1 MSNGLR
7 FFLVDGDDITHLPLK
22 LTEDFFLRQGKFLP
36 QYAGQDITIA
46 TVSYELEGRKPTLVT
61 AIGCRGYRVTEE
73 GALDEA
79 HCLEAI
85 KAAMYDAAE
94 PTPSASKSDQTCDP
108 GAALPDPCGVPLESQ
123 LSALARKRIL
133 EALFR

>member
-46 TVSYELEGRKPTLVT
+46 TVSYELEGRKPTLIT
-61 AIGCRGYRVTEE
+61 AIGCRGYRLTED
-73 GALDEA
+73 GLLDEA
-79 HCLEAI
+79 DFKIGVLAGL
-85 KAAMYDAAE
+85 DG
-94 PTPSASKSDQTCDP
+94 TDFVQTCCSTSVRETDAKA
-108 GAALPDPCGVPLESQ
+108 GVDQQLPEPRNPK
-123 LSALARKRIL
+123 LSGLAHQRIL
-133 EALFR
+133 ETLFK

>member
-7 FFLVDGDDITHLPLK
+7 FFLVNGDDITHLPLK

-46 TVSYELEGRKPTLVT
+46 TVSYELKGRKPTLVSS
-61 AIGCRGYRVTEE
+61 IGSRVYRVNED
-73 GALDEA
+73 GSLDEA
-79 HCLEAI
+79 HCLDAI
-85 KAAMYDAAE
+85 KAAMYDATE
-94 PTPSASKSDQTCDP
+94 STPSTPKSDQTGNP
-108 GAALPDPCGVPLESQ
+108 SAALPDLCGMPLESQ